1 MNNIS
6 YEIINYG
13 IFDSAVKFPGAVS
26 TKERR
31 LKFFEIEL
39 FTSDCPGTAYI
50 NGVPHRLVKGL
61 LICGKPR
68 QLRHSRLHF
77 KCCCLHIKTNDT
89 RLSELLYSLSDAML
103 IADYDE
109 LAELFYKA
117 AAHPNK
123 NPCDTLL
130 LQSII
135 DRILYGIL
143 RFSENRGSALCDTSA
158 HADTLR
164 SIREYIKSSYP
175 EKLSLEILAKRA
187 NLSPVYFHR
196 LFSEYYNIT
205 PARYI
210 LNIRISAAKRQLIAS
225 GKTVME
231 IAADCGFSSQAY
243 FNYIFKKNTGITPLK
258 YRQKMLSKI
267 EL

>member
-31 LKFFEIEL
+31 LEFFEIEL

-158 HADTLR
+158 HADALR

>member
-1 MNNIS
+1 MDKIN

-13 IFDSAVKFPGAVS
+13 IFDSSVS
-26 TKERR
+26 FSDIVTTRDRK
-31 LKFFEIEL
+31 LDCFEIEL

-50 NGVPHRLVKGL
+50 NGTPHKLVKGL
-61 LICGKPR
+61 LICGKPG

-77 KCCCLHIKTNDT
+77 TCCYLHLKTDHAQ
-89 RLSELLYSLSDAML
+89 LSELLYKLSDAML

-123 NPCDTLL
+123 NFSDTLL

-135 DRILYGIL
+135 ERILYGIL
-143 RFSENRGSALCDTSA
+143 KFSENRTCGLSDSSL

-164 SIREYIKSSYP
+164 GIKEYIKSSYP

-187 NLSPVYFHR
+187 NLSPIYFHR

-205 PARYI
+205 PAHYV
-210 LNIRISAAKRQLIAS
+210 LNIRISAAKKQLIAS
-225 GKTVME
+225 KKTVME
-231 IAADCGFSSQAY
+231 IACDCGFSSQAY
-243 FNYIFKKNTGITPLK
+243 FNYIFKKTTGTTPLK
-258 YRQKMLSKI
+258 YRKKMLSKM